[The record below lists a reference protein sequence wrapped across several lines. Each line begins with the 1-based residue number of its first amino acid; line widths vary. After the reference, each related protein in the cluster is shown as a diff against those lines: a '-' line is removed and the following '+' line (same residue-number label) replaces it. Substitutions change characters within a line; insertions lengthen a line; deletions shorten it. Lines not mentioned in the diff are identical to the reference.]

1 MQSHSVHKGINPHCF
16 FILELLK
23 KHIQGNDGA
32 GPPNSSTG
40 TQKGVQ
46 SQVRCTLSALSIGK
60 AAVWSVYLQWTTV
73 GDDVPDV
80 CICSLTSPLNWIRTC
95 VFSGTPWSGQ
105 TVKWKCFTLH
115 SSEVCLCEHTVL
127 QTQLHLPFFFVLFC
141 FFLHEIDVFRHL
153 NAFSYMFYC
162 QFSQSPAGL
171 LLLGFCGDQQLSVQ
185 VRLVHCR
192 PVSFTLNLEK
202 ENMMD

>member
-60 AAVWSVYLQWTTV
+60 AAV
-73 GDDVPDV
+73 
-80 CICSLTSPLNWIRTC
+80 
-95 VFSGTPWSGQ
+95 
-105 TVKWKCFTLH
+105 
-115 SSEVCLCEHTVL
+115 
-127 QTQLHLPFFFVLFC
+127 
-141 FFLHEIDVFRHL
+141 
-153 NAFSYMFYC
+153 
-162 QFSQSPAGL
+162 
-171 LLLGFCGDQQLSVQ
+171 
-185 VRLVHCR
+185 
-192 PVSFTLNLEK
+192 
-202 ENMMD
+202 